1 MSEHIN
7 EASDEPK
14 SDKVLPP
21 PLVGGTPLPGSP
33 VLAARVDPHMPPQI
47 NKVAVRLVFLTTA
60 AVLSCAFVFAF
71 VISPSV
77 QAKARAKAQA
87 ENQRTPPGSV
97 KPSDVLANAPRDY
110 AELTKPAEVAAIA
123 APPQETKLAIV
134 EAGPAHQSRVILERA
149 PRAAPAPRPYYER
162 PSLPPPAAPQAHRG
176 PSELE
181 RARKSG
187 LFFDYPTGTN
197 SASSANRQVAE
208 LEAGPPHIAR
218 RADYADVYGDRAILA
233 PVSPYELKAGTVIP
247 AALLTAVDTER
258 EGRVLAVVTENVFDT
273 VTGNYLLIPQG
284 ARLMGRFNGDQ
295 EYGERRAFLLWERIV
310 FADGRSLTLPKEPG
324 VDSSGA
330 GGVRGR
336 VDRRLGQLA
345 IAAIFSGVVTTL
357 GEAARRDGEDKSGS
371 LLGDAGDAAS
381 IEAARVGGRLIDREL
396 EVKPTIRIAQGERV
410 QVLLTRDLILE
421 PQQ

>member
-7 EASDEPK
+7 EISGEPHSDR
-14 SDKVLPP
+14 VLPP

-71 VISPSV
+71 VIAPSV
-77 QAKARAKAQA
+77 QAEARAKAQA

-97 KPSDVLANAPRDY
+97 KPSDVLANGPRDY
-110 AELTKPAEVAAIA
+110 AELTKPAEVVAIA
-123 APPQETKLAIV
+123 APPQETKLAMV
-134 EAGPAHQSRVILERA
+134 EAGPAHQSRVIVERA
-149 PRAAPAPRPYYER
+149 QRAAPAPRPYYDR
-162 PSLPPPAAPQAHRG
+162 PSPPPPVPQAPRG

-181 RARKSG
+181 RARRSG
-187 LFFDYPTGTN
+187 LFFDNPKGTN
-197 SASSANRQVAE
+197 SASNANRQVAE
-208 LEAGPPHIAR
+208 LGAGPPNIAR
-218 RADYADVYGDRAILA
+218 RADYADVYGDRAVLA

-247 AALLTAVDTER
+247 TALLTAVDTER

-273 VTGNYLLIPQG
+273 LTGNYLLIPQG
-284 ARLMGRFNGDQ
+284 ARLLGRFNGDQ
-295 EYGERRAFLLWERIV
+295 EYGGRRAFLVWERIV
-310 FADGRSLTLPKEPG
+310 FTDGRSLTLSKEPG

-357 GEAARRDGEDKSGS
+357 GEAARRDGEGKSGS

-421 PQQ
+421 PMS